1 VTRQNPNRKLK
12 RDAIFEW
19 ICRYA
24 DEHNG
29 ATPSIRAVGR
39 AFDVHYH
46 TARGHVLELL
56 ADRLLRLEDGQ
67 LVIEDSE
74 WIPPLAV
81 RRFQN

>member
-1 VTRQNPNRKLK
+1 MARQNPNRKLK

-29 ATPSIRAVGR
+29 ATPSIRALGR

-46 TARGHVLELL
+46 TARAGHAVIEEAELVVGHKL
-56 ADRLLRLEDGQ
+56 NRDVERLL
-67 LVIEDSE
+67 
-74 WIPPLAV
+74 
-81 RRFQN
+81 